1 MRYMLDSSV
10 CIAVMRD
17 RPHALLARLERQ
29 PVGDIGVSAIVMA
42 ELEAGVSLSAR
53 TNDNRAALAEFITY
67 VAPLDWPLAAIPAYA
82 QARAELDRKGQ
93 RIGGLDLL
101 IAAHALYAKT
111 ILVTDNER
119 EFRRVPGLRVENW
132 LKA

>member
-10 CIAVMRD
+10 CIAVMRE
-17 RPHALLARLERQ
+17 RRASLLARLERQ
-29 PVGDIGVSAIVMA
+29 PVGDIGVSAIVLA
-42 ELEAGVSLSAR
+42 ELEAGVSLSVR

-67 VAPLDWPLAAIPAYA
+67 VSPLDWPLAAIPLYA
-82 QARAELDRKGQ
+82 EARAELDRNGQ

-119 EFRRVPGLRVENW
+119 EFRRVPGLKVENW